1 MRRSREQ
8 GSDNYEEEDHAVTT
22 KEDDESS
29 VGHYSDTREFDEDAD
44 DSDPSCDPTCPVL
57 CRQHIT
63 CYTSS
68 GDGDDMSE
76 KSLNPTTT
84 E

>member
-8 GSDNYEEEDHAVTT
+8 GSDDYEEEDHAVTT

-29 VGHYSDTREFDEDAD
+29 VGHYSDTREFDE
-44 DSDPSCDPTCPVL
+44 DPTCPVL